1 MLYLYRDDRDT
12 FLPEEIEVLATFS
25 HLAAIAAENTRLHT
39 STLKLAETDALTGLL
54 NRRALENNLKT
65 EQQRAQRYGRD
76 ISLILLDIDHFKK
89 VNDTYG
95 HIAGDVVLKKLAT
108 VLTQQTRDIV
118 SVARFGGEEFVIVL
132 PETNGDGA
140 KFVAERVRKAVSGMA
155 FELPDG
161 REIGVTVS
169 LGVACFSSGV
179 GKLEIMLDQ
188 ADQALYQAKNTGRNR
203 VFLYQELLQAELER
217 NPGRIVELL
226 NEGSENIKAVA
237 TAVNMK
243 TPYLRDHADLVER
256 FALRLGKKL
265 ELSTA
270 DMHTLGLA
278 AVLHDIG
285 YLSIPESMLN
295 KREAFTLDEWESI
308 RQHPVS
314 GAALLE
320 QVPALREA
328 ASLVHFHHEHYDG
341 GGYPDKLR
349 GEAIPYLARSLSVV
363 DAYCAMISDRPQ
375 RKAMQPHKARATLLA
390 NTGSQF
396 DAKVVSA
403 FVEMLDENQQPE

>member
-1 MLYLYRDDRDT
+1 
-12 FLPEEIEVLATFS
+12 
-25 HLAAIAAENTRLHT
+25 
-39 STLKLAETDALTGLL
+39 
-54 NRRALENNLKT
+54 
-65 EQQRAQRYGRD
+65 
-76 ISLILLDIDHFKK
+76 
-89 VNDTYG
+89 
-95 HIAGDVVLKKLAT
+95 
-108 VLTQQTRDIV
+108 
-118 SVARFGGEEFVIVL
+118 
-132 PETNGDGA
+132 
-140 KFVAERVRKAVSGMA
+140 MA

-179 GKLEIMLDQ
+179 GKLEVMLDR

-203 VFLYQELLQAELER
+203 VFLYRELLQAELER

-243 TPYLRDHADLVER
+243 TPYLRDHADLVEH

-265 ELSTA
+265 ELSVA

-295 KREAFTLDEWESI
+295 KREAFTSDEWESI
-308 RQHPVS
+308 RQHPTS

-341 GGYPDKLR
+341 GGYPCKLQ
-349 GEAIPYLARSLSVV
+349 GETIPYLARILSVV

-375 RKAMQPHKARATLLA
+375 RRAMQPHKARAILLA

-396 DAKVVSA
+396 DAKVVTA
-403 FVEMLDENQQPE
+403 FVEMLDENQ